1 MAQEL
6 LSGTLETAIRA
17 ELAALDA
24 ASTSLAA
31 FHDGSGVPQKR
42 ALQQELM
49 GGGGL
54 LMAGATGRKR
64 AWQAGLTAVR
74 RSSGGAGVASVNLR
88 QVMGL
93 VMGGAGVPLSLAHV
107 LPKGDFMDLA
117 AAASPTVRRL
127 LAPVRGADTR
137 AAVGQREAEQRGAG
151 GGDADGDKQ
160 RAAVSGACDT
170 LLGLRTS
177 LLLLLHLRAAAV
189 KLSRRRSLA
198 GLQRAYAALRTWAE
212 EWRRRRRGGALLLAR
227 VRRRVLARCLRGW
240 LGRLEQAK
248 GHLRKVARALGRRTR
263 RLARAKAVV
272 VRGWRARA
280 ARLAF
285 RVRQVW
291 GARHRRALRVAIEV
305 MAAWKALYAAAFVRA
320 RGVWAMRGRRQLQL
334 LSLRFLDW
342 KYAAAARAAPSSSA
356 LKVMYVC
363 MYVYIYVC
371 LCVCMYA
378 YISLYI
384 YIHISCIH
392 QWIGPQGNG
401 GRCVT
406 TTVTVMV
413 VSVVHM
419 RRADELVQQLCQATY
434 RVDSTYIVRRCAGDS
449 WRMPRVSGA
458 RLF

>member
-6 LSGTLETAIRA
+6 LSGTLETAIWA

-24 ASTSLAA
+24 ASTSLAS

-54 LMAGATGRKR
+54 LMAGAAGRKR

-74 RSSGGAGVASVNLR
+74 RASGDSRAASVSLR
-88 QVMGL
+88 QVMG
-93 VMGGAGVPLSLAHV
+93 GAGMTLSLAHV

-127 LAPVRGADTR
+127 LAPVRGNRGADSR
-137 AAVGQREAEQRGAG
+137 AAAGQREAEQRGAG
-151 GGDADGDKQ
+151 GGDADVDKQ
-160 RAAVSGACDT
+160 RSAVSGACDT

-177 LLLLLHLRAAAV
+177 LLLMLHLRAAAV

-198 GLQRAYAALRTWAE
+198 AMQHAFAALRSWAD
-212 EWRRRRRGGALLLAR
+212 EWRRRRSGGALLLAR
-227 VRRRVLARCLRGW
+227 VRRRVQARCLRGW
-240 LGRLEQAK
+240 QGRLEQAK
-248 GHLRKVARALGRRTR
+248 GHLQKVARALGRRTR

-272 VRGWRARA
+272 MRRWRERA

-291 GARHRRALRVAIEV
+291 GAQHRRALRIAIEV

-320 RGVWAMRGRRQLQL
+320 RGVWALRVRRQLQQL
-334 LSLRFLDW
+334 TLRFVDW

-356 LKVMYVC
+356 LKV
-363 MYVYIYVC
+363 I
-371 LCVCMYA
+371 
-378 YISLYI
+378 
-384 YIHISCIH
+384 
-392 QWIGPQGNG
+392 
-401 GRCVT
+401 
-406 TTVTVMV
+406 VMMVMFV
-413 VSVVHM
+413 VVGVL
-419 RRADELVQQLCQATY
+419 RTR
-434 RVDSTYIVRRCAGDS
+434 
-449 WRMPRVSGA
+449 
-458 RLF
+458 

>member
-88 QVMGL
+88 QVTGL

-151 GGDADGDKQ
+151 GGGAGGAAVVPGAEGVG
-160 RAAVSGACDT
+160 RAASASAARRDRGDGGVE
-170 LLGLRTS
+170 S
-177 LLLLLHLRAAAV
+177 LV
-189 KLSRRRSLA
+189 
-198 GLQRAYAALRTWAE
+198 
-212 EWRRRRRGGALLLAR
+212 RRGVCAR
-227 VRRRVLARCLRGW
+227 TGRVGDAGPPP
-240 LGRLEQAK
+240 AP
-248 GHLRKVARALGRRTR
+248 
-263 RLARAKAVV
+263 
-272 VRGWRARA
+272 
-280 ARLAF
+280 
-285 RVRQVW
+285 
-291 GARHRRALRVAIEV
+291 
-305 MAAWKALYAAAFVRA
+305 AAFPP
-320 RGVWAMRGRRQLQL
+320 L
-334 LSLRFLDW
+334 
-342 KYAAAARAAPSSSA
+342 P
-356 LKVMYVC
+356 
-363 MYVYIYVC
+363 
-371 LCVCMYA
+371 
-378 YISLYI
+378 
-384 YIHISCIH
+384 
-392 QWIGPQGNG
+392 
-401 GRCVT
+401 
-406 TTVTVMV
+406 
-413 VSVVHM
+413 
-419 RRADELVQQLCQATY
+419 
-434 RVDSTYIVRRCAGDS
+434 
-449 WRMPRVSGA
+449 
-458 RLF
+458 